1 LSLAGLRFS
10 LRFWPLLLFCLVC
23 WYSSNL
29 LSSNH
34 LSIVPRK
41 AKSNNRHRPIQNNG
55 QLRPQMGKKRFPS
68 DHRRHNHTIV
78 PHEGSGT
85 IDGRG
90 GREPENNGQKGVSQR
105 HAKVNLVVDYSP
117 SHLLTFSPAC
127 SLSRVPQMER
137 SVVGNNKIKSQTG

>member
-1 LSLAGLRFS
+1 
-10 LRFWPLLLFCLVC
+10 
-23 WYSSNL
+23 
-29 LSSNH
+29 
-34 LSIVPRK
+34 
-41 AKSNNRHRPIQNNG
+41 
-55 QLRPQMGKKRFPS
+55 MGEKRFPS

-117 SHLLTFSPAC
+117 SHLLTFSPSHLLTCLFSFTRATDGKEC
-127 SLSRVPQMER
+127 CRKQQ
-137 SVVGNNKIKSQTG
+137 N